1 MCAGEATG
9 LAHTVVVNMPAGET
23 TDGAHAIFIL
33 PVMSSVQYAACRIA
47 DLAST
52 ALI

>member
-33 PVMSSVQYAACRIA
+33 PVMSSVQYAARCVTG
-47 DLAST
+47 LAC
-52 ALI
+52 AVLI